1 MPPIRQVDSQCIGA
15 PHQSAPERTTT
26 PVKTIMTRW
35 LLALTVAAATL
46 VGLPSPA
53 HAATYTPS
61 SNPILFVHGW
71 NSSASTWNTMIS
83 RFQADGW
90 PSTYLR
96 AFSYNTSQS
105 NATTAETV
113 SQEVD
118 KLLAATGATKVDI
131 VTHSMGGLS
140 SRYYLKNLASSGK
153 VDRWVSL
160 GGPNHGTS
168 SANTCFSTACIEM
181 RVGSTFLANLNSGDE
196 SPGTFTY
203 GTWRSPCDGVINPV
217 DSTIV
222 SGATNTQTACVVHTS
237 LQNDATIYGQVR
249 DFINP

>member
-1 MPPIRQVDSQCIGA
+1 MKSLL
-15 PHQSAPERTTT
+15 
-26 PVKTIMTRW
+26 TRW

-53 HAATYTPS
+53 QAANWTPS

-90 PSTYLR
+90 PSSYLR

-105 NATTAETV
+105 NATTAQTV

-168 SANTCFSTACIEM
+168 SANTCFSTACVEM

-196 SPGTFTY
+196 TPGSFTY
-203 GTWRSPCDGVINPV
+203 GTFWSSCDGVINPA
-217 DSTIV
+217 DSTV
-222 SGATNTQTACVVHTS
+222 LSGATNTKTACVGHLS
-237 LQNDATIYGQVR
+237 LITDATIYGQVR
-249 DFINP
+249 DFVNP

>member
-1 MPPIRQVDSQCIGA
+1 MKSLM
-15 PHQSAPERTTT
+15 S
-26 PVKTIMTRW
+26 RW

-46 VGLPSPA
+46 VGFPAAA
-53 HAATYTPS
+53 HAAVFTSS

-71 NSSASTWNTMIS
+71 NSSASTWNTMVS

-90 PSTYLR
+90 PSSYLR

-105 NATTAETV
+105 NATTAQQV

-118 KLLAATGATKVDI
+118 NLLATTGATKVDI
-131 VTHSMGGLS
+131 ITHSMGALS
-140 SRYYLKNLASSGK
+140 SRYYLKNLSSTGK

-168 SANTCFSTACIEM
+168 SANTCYSTACVEM
-181 RVGSTFLANLNSGDE
+181 RVGSTFLNTLNSGDE
-196 SPGTFTY
+196 TPGAFVY

-217 DSTIV
+217 DSTIL
-222 SGATNTQTACVVHTS
+222 SGATNTQTACVFHTN

-249 DFINP
+249 TFINP

>member
-1 MPPIRQVDSQCIGA
+1 VTSLL
-15 PHQSAPERTTT
+15 
-26 PVKTIMTRW
+26 TRW
-35 LLALTVAAATL
+35 LLALTVATAAL
-46 VGLPSPA
+46 VGLPAPA
-53 HAATYTPS
+53 QAASYTPS

-90 PSTYLR
+90 PSSHLR

-105 NATTAETV
+105 NATTAQTV

-118 KLLAATGATKVDI
+118 KLLASTGATKVDI
-131 VTHSMGGLS
+131 ITHSMGGLS

-168 SANTCFSTACIEM
+168 SANTCVSTACVEM
-181 RVGSTFLANLNSGDE
+181 RVGSTFLATLNSGDE
-196 SPGTFTY
+196 TPGAFGY

-217 DSTIV
+217 DSTIL
-222 SGATNTQTACVVHTS
+222 SGASNTQTACVFHTS

-249 DFINP
+249 DFVNP